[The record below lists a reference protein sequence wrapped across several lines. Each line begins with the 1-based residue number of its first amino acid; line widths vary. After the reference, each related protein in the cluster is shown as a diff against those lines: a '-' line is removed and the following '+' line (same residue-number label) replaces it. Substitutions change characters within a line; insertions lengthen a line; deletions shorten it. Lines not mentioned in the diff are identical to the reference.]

1 MTTDLL
7 SLRDY
12 QHDAIDAIEAAWNR
26 GIRRPA
32 AVLPTGAGKTVVFAH
47 LIRGFLDRMRA
58 AGDHDGRVL
67 VLAHTDELVTQ
78 AARKI
83 KQVAPHLPVGIVKAE
98 RNEAWARVIVASV
111 QSLRTEKRRN
121 SIRNVRL
128 VIVDECHHATAKTY
142 RDILTHVGAFDPSS
156 DVRTV
161 GFTATLARS
170 DRAALNTVWQE
181 AVYNK
186 DILFMIEKGFLLDVR
201 GVAVEVP
208 DLDLD
213 AVKRS
218 RGDFQDGDLG
228 RAMSESLAPELVAKA
243 YLEHASDRSGLAF
256 WPTVAAAEIG
266 AEAMNAAGV
275 TTEVVHGGLKDED
288 TYDAQ
293 GNLIAGRRS
302 ILRRFMAGDT
312 QVISNCMVLTEG
324 FDAPLASAVVVARP
338 TKSKP
343 LYQQIVG
350 RVLRPHPGQTQ
361 ALILDVC
368 GTSAGN
374 DLRSLIDLTDKPL
387 TKVRD
392 GQSLV
397 EAVQEAE
404 AAANEIVTPYRG
416 PVVFAEFDPL
426 ARASSRA
433 WMTTAGGT
441 RFLTCGTDRYVFL
454 VPATPYEEM
463 EVQVHAG
470 QHVEIFTQTTPE
482 PDTWDVAWCTKS
494 HPVRTADGILRHGGF
509 TEHRGLD
516 LGYAM
521 KWAEDLVHDQA
532 GESDFGYRKADWR
545 RRAASEKQRTYAT
558 RLGCAVP
565 EKATGGDVSVLIDTA
580 LASPRIDF
588 FVGKILGGVPK

>member
-1 MTTDLL
+1 MSADLL

-12 QHDAIDAIEAAWNR
+12 QADAIAATHAAWGR
-26 GIRRPA
+26 GVRRPA
-32 AVLPTGAGKTVVFAH
+32 VVLPTGAGKTVVFAH
-47 LIRGFLDRMRA
+47 LIREHLDEMARLS
-58 AGDHDGRVL
+58 DYDGRVL

-98 RNEAWARVIVASV
+98 RDETWARVVVASV
-111 QSLRTEKRRN
+111 QSLRTPARRARL
-121 SIRNVRL
+121 RNVSL

-142 RDILTHVGAFDPSS
+142 RDVLEHVGAFDLSS

-170 DRAALNTVWQE
+170 DRAALNTVWDDV
-181 AVYNK
+181 AYSK
-186 DILFMIEKGFLLDVR
+186 DILFMIEQGYLLDVR

-243 YLEHASDRSGLAF
+243 YLEHAGDRSGLAF
-256 WPTVAAAEIG
+256 WPTVDAAYIG
-266 AEAMNAAGV
+266 AEAMREHGLV
-275 TTEVVHGGLKDED
+275 TEVVHGALARDE
-288 TYDAQ
+288 
-293 GNLIAGRRS
+293 RRA
-302 ILRRFMAGDT
+302 ILARFMTGET

-350 RVLRPHPGQTQ
+350 RVLRPHPGQSQ

-368 GTSAGN
+368 GASASN

-387 TKVRD
+387 LRVRE
-392 GQSLV
+392 GQTLA
-397 EAVQEAE
+397 EAVAEAE
-404 AAANEIVTPYRG
+404 ELAGAVVAPYRG
-416 PVVFAEFDPL
+416 PVQFAEFDPL
-426 ARASSRA
+426 ARASRRA
-433 WMTTAGGT
+433 WMTTTGGT
-441 RFLTCGTDRYVFL
+441 RFLACGVDRYLFL
-454 VPATPYEEM
+454 VTATEDD
-463 EVQVHAG
+463 A
-470 QHVEIFTQTTPE
+470 
-482 PDTWDVAWCTKS
+482 PDGTWDVAWCSKDR
-494 HPVRTADGILRHGGF
+494 PIRMADGAVRHGGF
-509 TEHRGLD
+509 TEHRGVD

-521 KWAEDLVHDQA
+521 KWAEDMAADQA
-532 GESDFGYRKADWR
+532 EDFGYKKADWR
-545 RRAASEKQRTYAT
+545 RRAASDKQRAYAT
-558 RLGCAVP
+558 RLGCVVP
-565 EKATGGDVSVLIDTA
+565 DGATGGDVSTLIDTA

-588 FVGKILGGVPK
+588 YVNKIMQGAAK